1 MKYEENKK
9 NILVKKLDIRILIA
23 SNPSLQKQKFPWIFL
38 QIYVQWLENL
48 YKSKNLGNDCT
59 IYSVLT

>member
-9 NILVKKLDIRILIA
+9 TILVKKLDIRILIA

-38 QIYVQWLENL
+38 QIYVQWLKTYTNQR
-48 YKSKNLGNDCT
+48 
-59 IYSVLT
+59 I